1 MCPEVEMNQE
11 TVADTS
17 STASVETPAVE
28 TPQAEAPKAQETPTP
43 APELSLREKIAAKAA
58 QNAEKQAKEAEKQA
72 KEPANATPK
81 AVAEAPKKE
90 VKTVQKA
97 GIEQPK
103 VVETPT
109 FSPQFK
115 LKVMEQEKEVPEF
128 LRGLIK
134 DEASQKQ
141 VHELVTKAMG
151 LDFVVPKL
159 AESRKQ
165 AQQFQGERD
174 NYVSQINEV
183 KQMYARGDLD
193 GFFKK
198 LNIPEERILQWV
210 ADRINYNQLPVDQK
224 QLIDSR
230 KQAEDRALA
239 AETQSQGLQSR
250 NEQILNQ
257 QVQMALETEL
267 ARPEVKSVAEAFD
280 TRMGKQGAFVDE
292 LRRRGDHAWFSK
304 NELVPPSKL
313 VQEMMQFLGPIA
325 PSAPAVQTAVTPAA
339 AATPNQGQKQAP
351 SVIPNILGRSTSAVK
366 STVKNID
373 DIRKRYKEMQASE
386 A

>member
-1 MCPEVEMNQE
+1 MCPEIEMNQE
-11 TVADTS
+11 TVVDTS
-17 STASVETPAVE
+17 PA
-28 TPQAEAPKAQETPTP
+28 TPQAEAPAVEASQVEAQKSTETQAPT
-43 APELSLREKIAAKAA
+43 PELSLREKIAAKAA
-58 QNAEKQAKEAEKQA
+58 QNAEKQAKEAGKQA
-72 KEPANATPK
+72 KESSKATPK
-81 AVAEAPKKE
+81 PTPETTQKTASVAQKVAAGTPKE
-90 VKTVQKA
+90 V
-97 GIEQPK
+97 
-103 VVETPT
+103 ETST
-109 FSPQFK
+109 FTPQFK
-115 LKVMEQEKEVPEF
+115 IKVMEQEKEIPEF
-128 LRGLIK
+128 LRGLLK

-165 AQQFQGERD
+165 AQQFQQERD
-174 NYVSQINEV
+174 GVLGQINEV
-183 KQMYARGDLD
+183 KQLYARGDLD

-239 AETQSQGLQSR
+239 AETQSSTLQSR
-250 NEQILNQ
+250 NEQILSQ

-280 TRMGKQGAFVDE
+280 SRMGKQGAFVEE

-325 PSAPAVQTAVTPAA
+325 PSAPTVQTVVASPA
-339 AATPNQGQKQAP
+339 AATPNQTKQAP
-351 SVIPNILGRSTSAVK
+351 SVIPNISGRSTSAIK
-366 STVKNID
+366 PTVKNID